1 MPFNSTIGTYIQ
13 GLETGL
19 PTHFIDTFNSS
30 TWSLIATLS
39 VCWPP
44 LATAA
49 SGPPA
54 AQCVVVVA
62 IGTNGSNLIGRTVI
76 IYTHYIHSQ
85 TWTRRR
91 HNIFWPWLDSVFV
104 VG

>member
-1 MPFNSTIGTYIQ
+1 MPFKSTMGTYIQ
-13 GLETGL
+13 GLETGYL
-19 PTHFIDTFNSS
+19 HIIDTFNSS

-76 IYTHYIHSQ
+76 IYTHKLGRDVG
-85 TWTRRR
+85 T
-91 HNIFWPWLDSVFV
+91 IFL
-104 VG
+104 GHG